1 VGGRRLFRGGG
12 ADSFTADGWLCTG
25 DLATVDED
33 GYLRL
38 VDRIRDLIKSG
49 GEWISSVGLE
59 AAIATYPDV
68 EQAAVVAREHPRW
81 MERPVAFVVLRADFD
96 TKAGQLREHLSPR
109 IASWRMPDD
118 FILLDT
124 IPLTRT
130 GKLFKQTLR
139 ESRRPA

>member
-1 VGGRRLFRGGG
+1 
-12 ADSFTADGWLCTG
+12 
-25 DLATVDED
+25 
-33 GYLRL
+33 
-38 VDRIRDLIKSG
+38 
-49 GEWISSVGLE
+49 
-59 AAIATYPDV
+59 
-68 EQAAVVAREHPRW
+68 

-96 TKAGQLREHLSPR
+96 TKAGQLREHLSRR

-130 GKLFKQTLR
+130 GKLLKQTLR